1 MNKLNLSQ
9 GVIKMEDLGE
19 KANLIK
25 DKIIGLVKFS
35 EDIALQV
42 IDSTATVAKAG
53 FEAIQAV
60 SDKANTVILD
70 IAKKSI
76 GTGITLN
83 EEMREAVKTIIKSR
97 VNEAVQISNKLR
109 DLLSHHQQS

>member
-1 MNKLNLSQ
+1 MENLS
-9 GVIKMEDLGE
+9 E
-19 KANLIK
+19 KANLLK
-25 DKIIGLVKFS
+25 DKIIGIVKFS

-53 FEAIQAV
+53 FEAVQAV
-60 SDKANTVILD
+60 SDKANTVVLD

-83 EEMREAVKTIIKSR
+83 EEVRGAVKTIIRSSLSE
-97 VNEAVQISNKLR
+97 VFQVSNKLR